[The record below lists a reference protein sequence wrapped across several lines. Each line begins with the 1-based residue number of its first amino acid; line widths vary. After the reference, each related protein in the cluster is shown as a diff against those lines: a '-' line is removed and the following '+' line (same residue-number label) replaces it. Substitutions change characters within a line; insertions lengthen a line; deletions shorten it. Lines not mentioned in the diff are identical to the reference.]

1 MADLVILAEEAPE
14 ITIGE
19 EDRAGTA
26 KTNEL
31 RLFAEMRAGAGDN
44 HFRGRAT
51 DADLTL
57 HAVGVTATRTEGA
70 VGENGFELLRSLG
83 EFAGSMESEVRRSR
97 HNSTSLRGLLK

>member
-31 RLFAEMRAGAGDN
+31 RLLAEMRTGAGDH
-44 HFRGRAT
+44 HFCRRAAY
-51 DADLTL
+51 ADFTAP
-57 HAVGVTATRTEGA
+57 AVGATAARAEGA
-70 VGENGFELLRSLG
+70 VGENRFELLGTRFKLTG
-83 EFAGSMESEVRRSR
+83 GVQSEVGGKR
-97 HNSTSLRGLLK
+97 HFYF